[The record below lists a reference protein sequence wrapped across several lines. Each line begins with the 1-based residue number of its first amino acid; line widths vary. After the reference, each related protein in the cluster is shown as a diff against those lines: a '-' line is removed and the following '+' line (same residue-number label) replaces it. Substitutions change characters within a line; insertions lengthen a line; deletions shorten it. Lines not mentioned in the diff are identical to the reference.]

1 METYSVFLKPAL
13 DLPDD
18 AKASLLKKFE
28 ESITPFKGKPLGFHE
43 YHLELVDGKTEL
55 MNIWVN
61 LKAFIDGKA
70 LFAMCRHSTDGVTI
84 ASGNEAF
91 SSLFEKR
98 SQNHV
103 GTKLELL
110 REAFRG
116 M

>member
-1 METYSVFLKPAL
+1 METYSVFLKPSL

-18 AKASLLKKFE
+18 AKSSLLKKFE
-28 ESITPFKGKPLGFHE
+28 EIIAPFTGKPLGFHE
-43 YHLELVDGKTEL
+43 YHLELVDDKTEL

-61 LKAFIDGKA
+61 LKTLTDGKA
-70 LFAMCRHSTDGVTI
+70 LFAMCKHSTDGVTI
-84 ASGNEAF
+84 ASGNETFATV
-91 SSLFEKR
+91 FEKR